1 MLNCCIERKIA
12 RANLSYV
19 SAENSED
26 SDDEFFDA
34 TDQEEFEERRKGKYC
49 PWDRP
54 VGRLS
59 PFANLKLIKTGDLLY
74 IPFTQDPVLKTEDQ
88 LEEDTDILLKLGTNN
103 EASQLRARIMSASL
117 LSDMQ
122 SFKAANPGA
131 VLEDFIRWYSPRDWI
146 QAEELDEYGQ
156 KQGALSQRMQLEGNI
171 WMEMWQNS
179 KPVPAHRQKRLFDDT
194 KEAEKVLQFLE
205 LRTVGQIAELIL
217 PVLSHATISRL
228 IVEAESLT
236 EEFAKD
242 LLPRTSSLARQCE
255 KISRD
260 IQFQPNKFEAFI
272 QETID
277 LEMSISQFN
286 SLQYKLNPHRLDDYL
301 VNKCIV
307 RNYAFKTDLK
317 IKWVRPEKIPCYK
330 PQKSGDL
337 AGIPEQD
344 KGQYLLEFRNS
355 KELESANEHVKR
367 LFTLEFN
374 PSKCTK
380 KAYRQAST
388 DLVRS
393 HDFDHSSI
401 EVRLARW
408 TGYIRAW
415 QEVVERFPRNQ
426 RLKVCLKELIDKRK
440 KHLKYLRRWD
450 YKKFEWLIEQ
460 LNIVYKPPPSEFH
473 WITRKESLV
482 KLTDKFC
489 ENIKQERLNT
499 LRLKFESEQ
508 PAFLDEKIRSLEFIR
523 NEQKDCGVDVTVQDE
538 EIDKV
543 KKQLEELK
551 SKTVVTEEY

>member
-1 MLNCCIERKIA
+1 MIDTDRQLKAPIEHLWQSHLRSNPPFNTTFTPSPCQPNNPNTFTKKSKLAFPIEPLLVLDWTTFSTSRRSTSSIGSCCTTCDLSSRCKVVPPGLPDLRTGLLNQKLQMLNCCIERKIA

-131 VLEDFIRWYSPRDWI
+131 VYSPRDWI

-301 VNKCIV
+301 VNKCI
-307 RNYAFKTDLK
+307 
-317 IKWVRPEKIPCYK
+317 
-330 PQKSGDL
+330 GDL
-337 AGIPEQD
+337 AVGRPIRIESM
-344 KGQYLLEFRNS
+344 GQSIIGSRIALMLSDAQRLNCFSDVDPNFRRNGDLTFPDPVSREFVLRASCIRSSLYSAKCPQLLRAMISNGEFR
-355 KELESANEHVKR
+355 LMGA
-367 LFTLEFN
+367 F
-374 PSKCTK
+374 
-380 KAYRQAST
+380 
-388 DLVRS
+388 
-393 HDFDHSSI
+393 
-401 EVRLARW
+401 
-408 TGYIRAW
+408 
-415 QEVVERFPRNQ
+415 
-426 RLKVCLKELIDKRK
+426 
-440 KHLKYLRRWD
+440 
-450 YKKFEWLIEQ
+450 
-460 LNIVYKPPPSEFH
+460 SED
-473 WITRKESLV
+473 IT
-482 KLTDKFC
+482 
-489 ENIKQERLNT
+489 
-499 LRLKFESEQ
+499 
-508 PAFLDEKIRSLEFIR
+508 FI
-523 NEQKDCGVDVTVQDE
+523 
-538 EIDKV
+538 
-543 KKQLEELK
+543 
-551 SKTVVTEEY
+551 